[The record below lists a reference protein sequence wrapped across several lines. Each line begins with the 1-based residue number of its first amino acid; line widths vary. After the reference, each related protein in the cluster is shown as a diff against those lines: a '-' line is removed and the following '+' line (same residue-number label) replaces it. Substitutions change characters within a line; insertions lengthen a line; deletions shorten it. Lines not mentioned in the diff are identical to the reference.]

1 MSVFSWV
8 IEGFCLSFLRGDPF
22 ATPWF
27 AYYFVR
33 RPLKRVHD
41 RRLMDISDYSFWGRH
56 ENFSYF
62 CLSATRA
69 ASLLPS
75 SCCHLTSKM
84 NMDFLG
90 NSGGEIIAAGGLS
103 YNNSMNRL
111 RRKNSAFIWVSCLDS
126 HGCLLY
132 NTIIKNHLCRRLGL
146 GSNPPAFLFAEVQKG
161 RKNFWLSRRS
171 AKPSTSAS
179 SRRDG
184 PTGSWRTPGQVSP
197 PTHFISAWHFVKKN
211 DWFS

>member
-1 MSVFSWV
+1 MPKNGYIILGYWR
-8 IEGFCLSFLRGDPF
+8 FLLESEFLEGDPF
-22 ATPWF
+22 ATPCI

-146 GSNPPAFLFAEVQKG
+146 GSNPPPFLFAEVRREERIFG
-161 RKNFWLSRRS
+161 CPDVRRSRRPRLRL
-171 AKPSTSAS
+171 AGTA
-179 SRRDG
+179 RRD
-184 PTGSWRTPGQVSP
+184 PGGLLARS
-197 PTHFISAWHFVKKN
+197 HH
-211 DWFS
+211 